1 MIDDLM
7 MVFDACTH
15 DCFSK
20 KRQVK
25 KVVCEVPAAGG
36 GVSSDLWAWRKY
48 GQKPIKGSPYPR
60 YAVYICM
67 CCLFAHVHIYS
78 PCINHLGLGED

>member
-1 MIDDLM
+1 MIDELNDI
-7 MVFDACTH
+7 DACTRML
-15 DCFSK
+15 CISK

-60 YAVYICM
+60 YIRV
-67 CCLFAHVHIYS
+67 LFVSTCTVHA
-78 PCINHLGLGED
+78 